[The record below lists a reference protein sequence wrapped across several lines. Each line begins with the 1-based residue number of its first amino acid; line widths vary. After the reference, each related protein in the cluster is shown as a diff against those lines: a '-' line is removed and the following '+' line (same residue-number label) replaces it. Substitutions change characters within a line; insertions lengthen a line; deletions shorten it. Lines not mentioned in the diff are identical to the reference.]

1 MLSYITDLDKR
12 MFYRIVG
19 LSQRHGVYDWAK
31 RISATGDGHVYLY
44 LAVGLMLTH
53 AQGQNLFNLL
63 LASFLVELPLYL
75 LLKNSIRRT
84 RPCHALVGFEKGFEP
99 SDRFSLPS
107 GHTAAAFVMATSV
120 AQVYPMAAPLAYGWA
135 LCIGASRIALGV
147 HYPSDIAAGALLG
160 TGAVLLVHPVI

>member
-1 MLSYITDLDKR
+1 MLSYIADLDKR
-12 MFYRIVG
+12 MFYRIVD
-19 LSQRHGVYDWAK
+19 LSQRHGVYAWAK

-44 LAVGLMLTH
+44 LSVGLMLTH
-53 AQGQNLFNLL
+53 SQGQNLFNLL
-63 LASFLVELPLYL
+63 LASFLIELPLYI

-84 RPCHALVGFEKGFEP
+84 RPCHALVGFESGFEP

-120 AQVYPMAAPLAYGWA
+120 AQVYPVAAPFAYVWA
-135 LCIGASRIALGV
+135 LCIGASRIVLGV
-147 HYPSDIAAGALLG
+147 HYPSDIVAGVLLG